1 MYAIKLHIEVNH
13 DIRRKNKSPQER
25 AGHDAE
31 RLGRGA
37 GLSLRTI
44 SNYETGGLR
53 PRHDATYDALAE
65 LFHVPKAYFF
75 TEEDAFIM
83 AAQARWGK
91 SGAEDARELVDGV
104 IGLFAGGKLDDEDK
118 QAVFE
123 AIQEAYFRAKLESE
137 SKKAGGPHEQDL

>member
-1 MYAIKLHIEVNH
+1 MTFGEKIKAL
-13 DIRRKNKSPQER
+13 RKER
-25 AGHDAE
+25 GMTQRDLAE
-31 RLGRGA
+31 AL

-65 LFHVPKAYFF
+65 LFHVPKACFF

-137 SKKAGGPHEQDL
+137 SKKAGEPHEQEH

>member
-1 MYAIKLHIEVNH
+1 MIFGEKIKAL
-13 DIRRKNKSPQER
+13 RKER
-25 AGHDAE
+25 GMTQKDLAE
-31 RLGRGA
+31 AL

-75 TEEDAFIM
+75 TEEDTFIM
-83 AAQARWGK
+83 AAQARYGTT
-91 SGAEDARELVDGV
+91 GAADARELVDGV
-104 IGLFAGGKLDDEDK
+104 IGLFAGGKLDEEDK

-137 SKKAGGPHEQDL
+137 SDKAGEPHEQEL

>member
-1 MYAIKLHIEVNH
+1 MTFGEKIKAL
-13 DIRRKNKSPQER
+13 RKDRGMTQK
-25 AGHDAE
+25 DLAE
-31 RLGRGA
+31 AL

-65 LFHVPKAYFF
+65 LFHVPKTYFF
-75 TEEDAFIM
+75 TEEDAFILE
-83 AAQARWGK
+83 AEARWGK

-104 IGLFAGGKLDDEDK
+104 IGLFAGGRLDEEDK

-137 SKKAGGPHEQDL
+137 ANEAGDPHEQDE

>member
-1 MYAIKLHIEVNH
+1 MTFGEKIKTL
-13 DIRRKNKSPQER
+13 RKAQGMTQK
-25 AGHDAE
+25 DLAE
-31 RLGRGA
+31 AL

-53 PRHDATYDALAE
+53 PRHDTTYDALAA
-65 LFHVPKAYFF
+65 LFHVPKAHFF
-75 TEEDAFIM
+75 TEEDAFIL
-83 AAQARWGK
+83 AAEARWGE
-91 SGAEDARELVDGV
+91 SGAKDARELVDGV

-137 SKKAGGPHEQDL
+137 AQKAGSSHDEDA

>member
-1 MYAIKLHIEVNH
+1 MIFGEKIKAL
-13 DIRRKNKSPQER
+13 RKDRGMTQK
-25 AGHDAE
+25 DLAE
-31 RLGRGA
+31 AL

-83 AAQARWGK
+83 AAQARGGTR
-91 SGAEDARELVDGV
+91 GAEDARELVDGV
-104 IGLFAGGKLDDEDK
+104 IGLFAGGKLDEEDK

-137 SKKAGGPHEQDL
+137 SDKAGGSHEQDD

>member
-1 MYAIKLHIEVNH
+1 MTFGEKIKTL
-13 DIRRKNKSPQER
+13 RKAQGMTQK
-25 AGHDAE
+25 DLAE
-31 RLGRGA
+31 AL

-83 AAQARWGK
+83 AAQARYGTR
-91 SGAEDARELVDGV
+91 GAEDARELVDGV

-137 SKKAGGPHEQDL
+137 SDKAGGPHEQDD

>member
-1 MYAIKLHIEVNH
+1 MTFGEKIKAL
-13 DIRRKNKSPQER
+13 RKDRGMTQK
-25 AGHDAE
+25 DLAE
-31 RLGRGA
+31 SL

-53 PRHDATYDALAE
+53 PRHDATYDALAH

-83 AAQARWGK
+83 AAQARYGTT
-91 SGAEDARELVDGV
+91 GAADARELVDGV
-104 IGLFAGGKLDDEDK
+104 IGLFAGGKLDEEDK

-137 SKKAGGPHEQDL
+137 SDKAGEPHEQEL